1 MLSYV
6 SYLLRL
12 VGTELLFKNQI
23 IFRSCSF
30 YLQMFKQ
37 REKNWQEYCN
47 LQEVFC
53 ASNAHYIKR
62 NKILELILEDVSLKN

>member
-1 MLSYV
+1 MCRIYYDWYVLSY
-6 SYLLRL
+6 YLKTKSSLDHA
-12 VGTELLFKNQI
+12 VFIYKCSNNGKN
-23 IFRSCSF
+23 
-30 YLQMFKQ
+30 
-37 REKNWQEYCN
+37 NWQEYCN